1 MPDESTADAATNP
14 IARHGKLS
22 YVQVPAPDAARSA
35 RFYEAVFGWTI
46 RGSADH
52 VSFEDASGELIGAF
66 IPGLEVAKE
75 PGIFPYIYVDSVGE
89 TLRSILANG
98 GTVVREPYAEEDLTV
113 ANFADPAGN
122 VLGVWQFGGHEAV
135 T

>member
-1 MPDESTADAATNP
+1 MPDEPSGRAGNP

-22 YVQVPAPDAARSA
+22 YVQIPAPDAALSA
-35 RFYEAVFGWTI
+35 RFYEAVFGWSI
-46 RGSADH
+46 RGSAGH

-66 IPGLEVAKE
+66 IPGLAVAKE
-75 PGIFPYIYVDSVGE
+75 PGIFPYIYVDSVADSVQ
-89 TLRSILANG
+89 SILANG
-98 GTVVREPYAEEDLTV
+98 GAVVRDPYAEEDLTV

-122 VLGVWQFGGHEAV
+122 VLGVWQFGGHQTV